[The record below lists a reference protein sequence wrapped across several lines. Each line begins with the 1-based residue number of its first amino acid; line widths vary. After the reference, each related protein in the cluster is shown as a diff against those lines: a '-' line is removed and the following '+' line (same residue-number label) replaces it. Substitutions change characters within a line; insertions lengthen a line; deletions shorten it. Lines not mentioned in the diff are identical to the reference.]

1 MKVRITEAELARD
14 VRAALAKVEQG
25 DEVIIE
31 REDHRAIA
39 VIKPPEGGRLISEC
53 IALAEKYE
61 REHGAATLDEDFA
74 KDVQAGIDS
83 HRVPWNPPSW
93 D

>member
-1 MKVRITEAELARD
+1 VLAR
-14 VRAALAKVEQG
+14 VEQG

-31 REDHRAIA
+31 REEDHRAIA
-39 VIKPPEGGRLISEC
+39 VIARPPGGRLISEC

-74 KDVQAGIDS
+74 KDIEEIIALHS
-83 HRVPWNPPSW
+83 EPWNPPSW
-93 D
+93 E